1 MLKAILWDNDGV
13 LVDTEGLYFRACREA
28 LARLGI
34 PLDEAR
40 YIECFLRASDGLA
53 RIAGAHGIDAPALAQ
68 ARTWRNARYI
78 ALLRAGVPVIEGAG
92 EVLRQLRG
100 TVRMGIVTSA
110 RREHF
115 ELIHA
120 GAELLEFIDFT
131 LVREDYGQSK
141 PSPEPYL
148 TAMQRNGLAAEECL
162 VIEDSERGLRA
173 ALAAGLRCVV
183 VPHGMTR
190 GMDFTGALRQLDD
203 IREVPALVG
212 ALLQA

>member
-1 MLKAILWDNDGV
+1 M
-13 LVDTEGLYFRACREA
+13 
-28 LARLGI
+28 
-34 PLDEAR
+34 
-40 YIECFLRASDGLA
+40 
-53 RIAGAHGIDAPALAQ
+53 
-68 ARTWRNARYI
+68 
-78 ALLRAGVPVIEGAG
+78 
-92 EVLRQLRG
+92 
-100 TVRMGIVTSA
+100 
-110 RREHF
+110 
-115 ELIHA
+115 
-120 GAELLEFIDFT
+120 
-131 LVREDYGQSK
+131 REDYGQSK